1 MHDEI
6 MTGLNPSADNRLAAD
21 LGVRLVGGDS
31 IEKIIEDTRKFYFAL
46 GFSKGLCRATE
57 LTLLEANTTMTRDTR
72 DICDAHLAMC
82 DRFQKEREANTA
94 ELLTLVDQAKEAG
107 LVS

>member
-57 LTLLEANTTMTRDTR
+57 LTLLEANTTMTREER
-72 DICDAHLAMC
+72 DISAAHLAMC
-82 DRFQKEREANTA
+82 DKLQAEHAANTA
-94 ELLTLVDQAKEAG
+94 KLLTLVDQAREAG